1 VPGAAEVLVRS
12 GSSVARMGVA
22 AHTTGLME
30 AFSRVPGLG
39 IGAAAASPA
48 GQRAR

>member
-1 VPGAAEVLVRS
+1 MPGAAEVFVRS
-12 GSSVARMGVA
+12 GSSVARRGVA
-22 AHTTGLME
+22 AHTIGLME

-39 IGAAAASPA
+39 IGAAATLLA